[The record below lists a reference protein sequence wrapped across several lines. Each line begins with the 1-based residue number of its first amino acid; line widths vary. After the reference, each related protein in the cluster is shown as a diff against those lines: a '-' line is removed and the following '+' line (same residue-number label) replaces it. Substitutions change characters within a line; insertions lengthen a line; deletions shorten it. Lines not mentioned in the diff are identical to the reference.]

1 MSVVNT
7 DSNSYQSKYLGMCME
22 TAEKAK
28 KKKDL
33 DTCLKHCCNF
43 TTFVASVES
52 LIRVKAEATLKRIAI
67 LLVENWKEPYSH
79 TCG

>member
-28 KKKDL
+28 KKNYFGA
-33 DTCLKHCCNF
+33 CLKQCQHFNH
-43 TTFVASVES
+43 FVVSVEV
-52 LIRVKAEATLKRIAI
+52 IIMVEAEATLKCISIRLAKK
-67 LLVENWKEPYSH
+67 WKEPYLRN
-79 TCG
+79 